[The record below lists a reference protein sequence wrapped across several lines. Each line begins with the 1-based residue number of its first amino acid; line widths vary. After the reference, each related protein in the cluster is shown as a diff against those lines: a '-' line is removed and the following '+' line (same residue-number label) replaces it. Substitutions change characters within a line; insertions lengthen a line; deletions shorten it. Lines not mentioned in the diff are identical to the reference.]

1 MSATAVCF
9 LFASV
14 AVSCGF
20 MRRGFPLAGPT
31 GPSTVAVDPEGPR
44 RNVGLGKDVSRTFH
58 HQQFFF
64 TRGEPQNSAMRLRRS
79 LRSAP
84 LFLCF
89 ASVPGVAGDCMEHCK
104 KQPCEGLSG
113 NLTAECNDCPESTL
127 CNPSSP
133 DFYTWEQRAALGKD
147 TKGVI
152 IYHVECE
159 SWCKEQKCQ
168 FLSGNLTAEC
178 GACPSTDPCNPVAA
192 DYDTWKER
200 EGQLLKG
207 EIVYKVHCL
216 DHCDKSP
223 CTDFFGN
230 LTEECGACPTTTKCN
245 PEGDGYS
252 SWPARAKMQ
261 QEL

>member
-1 MSATAVCF
+1 M
-9 LFASV
+9 
-14 AVSCGF
+14 
-20 MRRGFPLAGPT
+20 
-31 GPSTVAVDPEGPR
+31 
-44 RNVGLGKDVSRTFH
+44 
-58 HQQFFF
+58 
-64 TRGEPQNSAMRLRRS
+64 
-79 LRSAP
+79 
-84 LFLCF
+84 
-89 ASVPGVAGDCMEHCK
+89 
-104 KQPCEGLSG
+104 
-113 NLTAECNDCPESTL
+113 
-127 CNPSSP
+127 
-133 DFYTWEQRAALGKD
+133 
-147 TKGVI
+147 
-152 IYHVECE
+152 ECE